1 MNSAALI
8 RYNFRVVM
16 FRSWWL
22 LVFPIA
28 VSQLT
33 VFWTLVTQRAAPTL
47 PAQSAEMVTPI
58 VAAFLAAHLLAPEY
72 PARLGAILACKP
84 LNLPRLVLMRL
95 AAVLAFVWI
104 LQALTL
110 AAFYASSGPYN
121 VAAVVAAS
129 LPSTLFLAVL
139 ALTMA
144 TLFRQPMA
152 GFGIAAL
159 YWAFDLVPGPVMNP
173 YLSLRAYSL
182 SIPVSGIPMGDFAG
196 AWWVS
201 KGILLAAALLLY
213 RIHSSLIFRL
223 GAPTSTVDRRRA
235 LIVAAGLAAVYIL
248 TAATT
253 KVVYGY
259 THRGALVPSDGA
271 WFRSQFS
278 TFGPLPVADLFGPAF
293 RRYLGEVPS
302 AWRVSQEGEED
313 LLGATPK
320 HIRDL
325 RTILDRMPNS
335 IWAPSAAEMLARMIG
350 RKQKTLEDRV
360 RMFRSIVD
368 RYPDSPYVAW
378 ALEEIAQAYDQYGM
392 RSQAVAAY
400 AELLKRRPNS
410 VYQAEALRYL
420 VGTARQAQDWPTAE
434 RWAREWLKVAPLY
447 ERPVAAIELAEILQA
462 KGDTQGAKDYAGLCL
477 DAGKAFFD
485 AMRTNSLPGSASSQ
499 LKWQRE
505 VEAAVQR
512 ARAIQ
517 GKL

>member
-1 MNSAALI
+1 MNGAALV

-28 VSQLT
+28 ASQLT

-58 VAAFLAAHLLAPEY
+58 VAAFLAAHVLAPEY
-72 PARLGAILACKP
+72 PARVGAILASKP
-84 LNLPRLVLMRL
+84 LNVTRLVFMRL
-95 AAVLAFVWI
+95 AAVLAFVWF
-104 LQALTL
+104 LQALTM
-110 AAFYASSGPYN
+110 AAFYVAAGPYN
-121 VAAVVAAS
+121 VGAVIIAS
-129 LPSTLFLAVL
+129 LPSTLFLAIL

-159 YWAFDLVPGPVMNP
+159 YWVFDLVPGPVMNP

-182 SIPVSGIPMGDFAG
+182 SVPVSGIPPGDFAS

-201 KGILLAAALLLY
+201 KVILLAAAIILY
-213 RIHSSLIFRL
+213 RMHNRLVFLL
-223 GAPTSTVDRRRA
+223 GATSTGSDRRRA
-235 LIVAAGLAAVYIL
+235 IVLAIVLASVYVL
-248 TAATT
+248 TGATT

-259 THRGALVPSDGA
+259 VHRGTLVPSDGA

-302 AWRVSQEGEED
+302 AWRVSQVGEED

-320 HIRDL
+320 HIQEL
-325 RTILDRMPNS
+325 QIVLDRMPNS
-335 IWAPSAAEMLARMIG
+335 IWAPSAAEMLARIIG
-350 RKQKTLEDRV
+350 RKQKTVEARV
-360 RMFRSIVD
+360 AVFRRIVD

-378 ALEEIAQAYDQYGM
+378 ALDEIAQAYDQYHM

-420 VGTARQAQDWPTAE
+420 VGTARQEGDWATAE
-434 RWAREWLKVAPLY
+434 RWAREWLKIAPLY

-462 KGDTQGAKDYAGLCL
+462 KGDTHAAADYAEETIR
-477 DAGKAFFD
+477 DSNAFFE
-485 AMRTNSLPGSASSQ
+485 AMRMNRLPGSASSQ

-505 VEAAVQR
+505 VEAAAQR
-512 ARAIQ
+512 ARAIRPQ
-517 GKL
+517 R

>member
-1 MNSAALI
+1 MNGAALV

-22 LVFPIA
+22 LVFPVA

-58 VAAFLAAHLLAPEY
+58 VAAFLSAHILAAEY
-72 PARLGAILACKP
+72 PSRVGAILASKP
-84 LNLPRLVLMRL
+84 LNLSRLVLMRL
-95 AAVLAFVWI
+95 AAVLAFVWM
-104 LQALTL
+104 LQGLTL

-121 VAAVVAAS
+121 VAAVTAAS
-129 LPSTLFLAVL
+129 IPSTLFLATL
-139 ALTMA
+139 ALSMA

-152 GFGIAAL
+152 GFGMAAL

-173 YLSLRAYSL
+173 YFSLRAYSL
-182 SIPVSGIPMGDFAG
+182 SIPVSGIPVGDFAG

-201 KGILLAAALLLY
+201 KVILLCAAVLLY
-213 RIHSSLIFRL
+213 RMHNRLVFRL
-223 GAPTSTVDRRRA
+223 GAAASGRDRRRA
-235 LIVAAGLAAVYIL
+235 LAMAVALAAAYIV
-248 TAATT
+248 TAAAT

-259 THRGALVPSDGA
+259 AHRGSLVPNDGA
-271 WFRSQFS
+271 WFRTQFS

-293 RRYLGEVPS
+293 RRYLGEIPS

-313 LLGATPK
+313 LLGATPR

-325 RTILDRMPNS
+325 ETVLDQMPNS
-335 IWAPSAAEMLARMIG
+335 IWAPSAAEMLARMVG
-350 RKQKTLEDRV
+350 HKQKTVEDRV
-360 RMFRSIVD
+360 RMFRLIVD

-378 ALEEIAQAYDQYGM
+378 ALEEIAQTYDQFHM
-392 RSQAVAAY
+392 QPQAAQAY
-400 AELLKRRPNS
+400 AELLERRPNS
-410 VYQAEALRYL
+410 IYQGEALRYL

-434 RWAREWLKVAPLY
+434 RWAREWLKIAPLY

-462 KGDTQGAKDYAGLCL
+462 KGDLQGAAEYAEACRKA
-477 DAGKAFFD
+477 AGAFFD
-485 AMRTNSLPGSASSQ
+485 AMRSGLLPGSASSQ

-505 VEAAVQR
+505 VEAAVER
-512 ARAIQ
+512 TRAI
-517 GKL
+517 KPPK